1 MSYSLLIVAISLV
14 GCLIGSLIVF
24 LFIADKFINL
34 GIKMA
39 QKGEIK
45 QVKIMPK
52 VEKKVKESEEI
63 IEARKRMAMIDGYT
77 GCKEN

>member
-1 MSYSLLIVAISLV
+1 MPYITVTVAIV
-14 GCLIGSLIVF
+14 GCLIASLMVF
-24 LFIADKFINL
+24 LFLADKFINL

-63 IEARKRMAMIDGYT
+63 IEARKRMAMIGGYT
-77 GCKEN
+77 GYKEN

>member
-1 MSYSLLIVAISLV
+1 MSYSILIVAVAIT

-24 LFIADKFINL
+24 LLLADKFINL

-39 QKGEIK
+39 QKGDIK

-52 VEKKVKESEEI
+52 VEKKVKESAET
-63 IEARKRMAMIDGYT
+63 IEARKRMELIDGYT
-77 GCKEN
+77 GYKEN

>member
-14 GCLIGSLIVF
+14 ECLIGSLIVF

-52 VEKKVKESEEI
+52 VEKKVKESEEV
-63 IEARKRMAMIDGYT
+63 IEARARLAIS
-77 GCKEN
+77 

>member
-1 MSYSLLIVAISLV
+1 MYSNIIIIVSLV
-14 GCLIGSLIVF
+14 GCLIASLMVF

-45 QVKIMPK
+45 SVKIMPK
-52 VEKKVKESEEI
+52 PQKKIKDSEEV

-77 GCKEN
+77 GYKEN